1 MKKRMIEKVK
11 KGESSNISSVYM
23 SCIFIIMFIICDI
36 IYNLLDRGC
45 HNHHQ
50 HNIIWCV
57 RFKGEGK

>member
-50 HNIIWCV
+50 HNI
-57 RFKGEGK
+57 